1 MSARLA
7 RTTALGCLVGCLVA
21 MLTLGVG
28 AGCGKKTSALATL
41 EKADGPVE
49 RQQGAA
55 AWGEAS
61 VGAKFF
67 QGDAARTADGGAQL
81 AVLGGARIAMQP
93 HTVLRFGGK
102 GGANKIGVELGAI
115 ELSGT
120 GNYGLDVGDVRLSK
134 GTVRITAKGNGE
146 STVELTVG
154 DAQVSTASGQILDL
168 VIGSVLDLSLGD
180 LTVQTVDA
188 GVADAAVADAPID
201 APPPPAA
208 DEATIEVTG
217 KKAEVQAPGSPT
229 WTALPAGA
237 GVLAPGSKVR
247 VGTGTTAKLV
257 ARGTTLAMAGGSRA
271 ALGADQQFT
280 VELGVAS
287 ASVPAGADGQV
298 AVPGGGVAM
307 KGEQIGA
314 EARIDVNARESRI
327 NAMRGNVELTGAN
340 GGNLKMARGETATL
354 AKGGTIRVIEA
365 IPNYW
370 DFRLTAGE
378 SATIHDAKGATA
390 VQFQF
395 GGKCADGGFIE
406 MDRDARFRTAK
417 VSGGKE
423 AANMMVGAGGWA
435 YRLRCS
441 TGSGDSA
448 AVASGR
454 VVIVRDAG
462 SRALPTQAAVNDIDA
477 DGRTWRISY
486 QSVIPTIAVK
496 IKGSGARF
504 KLHVAT
510 GGKEQS
516 FDGAGPTI
524 NIPGKSLEEGT
535 YTYWV
540 DRDGVKDPKVS
551 TLVID
556 FDNTAPQVYIEKPAN
571 NTVWDPEILVRGAVL
586 PGWNASVDGITIPI
600 DKQRRF
606 SAKVGKP
613 PTGALA
619 IKLAHPQRGVHYY
632 LRRGK

>member
-1 MSARLA
+1 MIVRLA
-7 RTTALGCLVGCLVA
+7 RATAFGCLVSCVVL
-21 MLTLGVG
+21 LVG
-28 AGCGKKTSALATL
+28 AGCGKKSRALATL

-55 AWGEAS
+55 AWQAAS
-61 VGAKFF
+61 VGARFF
-67 QGDAARTADGGAQL
+67 QGDAARTAEGGAQL

-120 GNYGLDVGDVRLSK
+120 GNVGLDVGDVRLSK
-134 GTVRITAKGNGE
+134 GTVRITSKGNGE

-188 GVADAAVADAPID
+188 GVADAAVAPVDA
-201 APPPPAA
+201 APPAPAV
-208 DEATIEVTG
+208 DEVTIEVTG
-217 KKAEVQAPGSPT
+217 KKADVQAPGSPT

-237 GVLAPGSKVR
+237 GVIAPGSKVR
-247 VGTGTTAKLV
+247 VGTGTTARLV

-271 ALGADQQFT
+271 AVGADQQVT
-280 VELGVAS
+280 LELGVAS
-287 ASVPAGADGQV
+287 ASVPVGADGQV
-298 AVPGGGVAM
+298 SVPGGGVAM
-307 KGEQIGA
+307 KGENIGA
-314 EARIDVNARESRI
+314 EARIDVNARESRV
-327 NAMRGNVELTGAN
+327 NAMRGNVELTGAS

-365 IPNYW
+365 IPSYW

-395 GGKCADGGFIE
+395 GGTCADGGFIE

-516 FDGAGPTI
+516 FAGAGPSI
-524 NIPGKSLEEGT
+524 KIPGKSLEEGT

-556 FDNTAPQVYIEKPAN
+556 FDNTAPQVYIEKPSN
-571 NTVWDPEILVRGAVL
+571 NVVWDPEILVRGAVL

-613 PTGALA
+613 VAGALA
-619 IKLAHPQRGVHYY
+619 IKLAHPQRGAHYY